1 MAVAGRFPAVAV
13 PVFAAAEPGAGAPAG
28 AGAAAGLAGVA
39 CGAAEEGVCC
49 ASKASADASPKARIA
64 VNAMD
69 SLVMQIL
76 SHCFGFSANRQD
88 YFEPRCVACVAASLH
103 RTI

>member
-1 MAVAGRFPAVAV
+1 MGVAGRLAAVAV
-13 PVFAAAEPGAGAPAG
+13 PVFGAAEPCAARAAG
-28 AGAAAGLAGVA
+28 AGAVAGLAGVA
-39 CGAAEEGVCC
+39 CGAAEGVCC

-64 VNAMD
+64 VKAMD

-88 YFEPRCVACVAASLH
+88 CLEPRCVACVAASLH